1 MNRPLYVTCHAI
13 DRFLDRVD
21 RTATRADAANAIR
34 HIGSSARICSRPRKW
49 CRLAGVRPQPSS
61 QYLYS
66 AIYPGICLVV
76 RGNAV
81 VTVFSKDACASW
93 QRLTPITG
101 VAA

>member
-1 MNRPLYVTCHAI
+1 MNRPLHVTRHAI
-13 DRFLDRVD
+13 ERFRNRVD
-21 RTATRADAANAIR
+21 HSATTTDAVNTVQRIA
-34 HIGSSARICSRPRKW
+34 GSARACARPRKW
-49 CRLAGVRPQPSS
+49 CRLAGVGTHRES

-81 VTVFSKDACASW
+81 VTVFSKAVCADW
-93 QRLTPITG
+93 RNPTIG